1 MALLSETFRS
11 MPAVYAVIS
20 VLNTVFMTYI
30 CIFAVP
36 AVFRVT
42 LRRKPVLWIAAALLC
57 VIVGVFRFRRVGP
70 DVNPFINWELFN
82 AVLPYAC
89 VAMLVPFRQIWKG
102 FAAPLGYLL
111 VEALKYVIMIFFFRE
126 ALQTNDDAAELLVE
140 LFVHLAAAI
149 AVTVLLRYR
158 NEKRNIF
165 EPFLQL
171 GPVLFVLIIA
181 TIGVF
186 IATLTAV
193 SSNRFDLSQTKQ
205 LVFVF
210 LNIPLFA
217 ATVGY
222 AVSRLVKTQTAERTA
237 KLQLEQQIRHYE
249 MMEKMNEDLR
259 IFRHDLPKKLRPLA
273 AYLDN
278 NDVASAAEIAHELTG
293 FSAESDI
300 RYHTGNYRLDTV
312 LFCEQETAAPDGI
325 RIIYTY
331 GSLFPAEGI
340 APDDIY
346 TIFPNALDNAIEACR
361 KVEGEREIT
370 VASRI
375 AGETVYVTVKN
386 PYTGKV
392 IVKRG
397 VPQTDKKDKIAHGYG
412 FRSIRKAAANY
423 GGDNVDVIAENGVF
437 TLRLSLCF
445 GSATKKH
452 IDDSG

>member
-1 MALLSETFRS
+1 
-11 MPAVYAVIS
+11 MPAVYTVVS
-20 VLNTVFMTYI
+20 VLNTLFKTYV
-30 CIFAVP
+30 CILAVP
-36 AVFRVT
+36 AVFRVK
-42 LRRKPVLWIAAALLC
+42 LRRKPLLWIAAALLC
-57 VIVGVFRFRRVGP
+57 VIVGVFRFKRVGP
-70 DVNPFINWELFN
+70 DVDPVVNWELFN
-82 AVLPYAC
+82 TLLPYAC
-89 VAMLVPFRQIWKG
+89 VALLVPLKQIWKG
-102 FAAPLGYLL
+102 FVSALGYLL
-111 VEALKYVIMIFFFRE
+111 VEALKYAVMIFFFRE
-126 ALQTNDDAAELLVE
+126 ALQTYDDGAELIVE
-140 LFVHLAAAI
+140 LCVHLAAAV

-165 EPFLQL
+165 EPLLQL
-171 GPVLFVLIIA
+171 GPVMFVLIIA
-181 TIGVF
+181 NIGVF
-186 IATLTAV
+186 IVTLTAV
-193 SSNRFDLSQTKQ
+193 SANQLNLSETKQ
-205 LVFVF
+205 LIFVF

-222 AVSRLVKTQTAERTA
+222 AVNRLVKTQTAERAA
-237 KLQLEQQIRHYE
+237 KLQLEQQIKHYE

-325 RIIYTY
+325 RIVYTY

-370 VASRI
+370 LASRI
-375 AGETVYVTVKN
+375 AGDTVYVTVKN

-392 IVKRG
+392 TVKRG
-397 VPQTDKKDKIAHGYG
+397 VPQTDKKDKLSHGYG
-412 FRSIRKAAANY
+412 FRSIKKAAANY

-445 GSATKKH
+445 GSVTENNAPQP
-452 IDDSG
+452 GQ